1 VRPKAPSLTTSPG
14 QVYPGCETTL
24 WQIGQ
29 WRCDYWRPEGEWCG
43 SLLRLFLGARMV
55 RTVEF
60 GLHAREQAEAWRVA
74 VRRDPNHD
82 PR

>member
-1 VRPKAPSLTTSPG
+1 VTPKAPSLTTSPE

-29 WRCDYWRPEGEWCG
+29 WRCVYWRPEGEWGG
-43 SLLRLFLGARMV
+43 SLLRLFRGIRMV

-60 GLHAREQAEAWRVA
+60 GLHAREQAEAWRAA
-74 VRRDPNHD
+74 VRKDPNHD

>member
-1 VRPKAPSLTTSPG
+1 MRPKAPSLTTSPG

-24 WQIGQ
+24 WQIGH

-43 SLLRLFLGARMV
+43 SVLRLFRGVRMV

-60 GLHAREQAEAWRVA
+60 GLHARERAEAWRAA
-74 VRRDPNHD
+74 VCRDPNHD